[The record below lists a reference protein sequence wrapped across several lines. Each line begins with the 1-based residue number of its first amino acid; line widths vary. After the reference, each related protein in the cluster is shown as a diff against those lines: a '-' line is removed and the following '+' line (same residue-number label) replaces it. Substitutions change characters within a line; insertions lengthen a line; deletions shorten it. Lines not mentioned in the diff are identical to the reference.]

1 MALRDSLAQAAETQS
16 EFSVLSGPE
25 GAAAGGAGIVKSCFG
40 NRLHKIKHVDRG
52 AFVRCVS
59 SSAVLSLVPLL
70 EKSTPAVH
78 VSRGYG
84 TLRTFLL
91 GDMMSAGQAGAVF
104 TRFLPRG
111 KTRTSKSSVSSVA
124 RSRCSTTTS

>member
-1 MALRDSLAQAAETQS
+1 M
-16 EFSVLSGPE
+16 
-25 GAAAGGAGIVKSCFG
+25 
-40 NRLHKIKHVDRG
+40 
-52 AFVRCVS
+52 
-59 SSAVLSLVPLL
+59 LSLVPLL

-104 TRFLPRG
+104 TR
-111 KTRTSKSSVSSVA
+111 
-124 RSRCSTTTS
+124 